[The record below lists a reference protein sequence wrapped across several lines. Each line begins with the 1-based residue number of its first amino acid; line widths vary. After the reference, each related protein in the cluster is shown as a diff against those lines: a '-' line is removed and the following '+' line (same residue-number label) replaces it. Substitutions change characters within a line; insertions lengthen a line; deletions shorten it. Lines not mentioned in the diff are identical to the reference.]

1 MQRLY
6 PIRMIPGGR
15 SRILEIF
22 AAARERPENERAAFL
37 AAACD
42 ADLEL
47 RAELEALLAQGPTDS
62 IARAAAN
69 LFETPKSPAQ
79 QQTVIHSAPA
89 GHPSQPGLNAAALA
103 VGTQLGAYRIE
114 AQIGS
119 GGMGIVYKARDSR
132 LERNVAIKVI
142 HAESSS
148 PLLEAALLREAQL
161 TSSLNHAGIVT
172 IYDILSNGGATCI
185 VMEFVEGRP
194 LQELIPARGF
204 PVESALV
211 MAISIAD
218 ALEAAHAAGVI
229 HRDLK
234 PANILVRADGQIKI
248 LDFGLAKLVRRAAA
262 DTVTQRSLFAGSTVG
277 TMGYMAPEQ
286 ARGEDVDA
294 RADIFS
300 FGVIL
305 YQLTTGRLPFEA
317 ANAVALLHAMQTL
330 DPVRLRD
337 ARPDLPAALDR
348 IMRRAL
354 AKRPA
359 ERYQTIGEMLAELV
373 AMTGK
378 SGAAAAAAET
388 EDFRTIAV
396 LPLVNISPD
405 PENEYICDGLA
416 EELINGLTQIEG
428 LRVVSRSSSF
438 HFKGTTPDVR
448 EIGRR
453 LGASLLVHGSL
464 RRSGDNLR
472 LTMQLSQTDE
482 GYQIWSQ
489 RFDAQVR
496 DLFALQDELTAAV
509 LERLRQQLNAR
520 FPALQAAQQIPT
532 SEAYDLY
539 LQARFAF
546 NRETPEEFKRA
557 LDLFEHSAAAAPDFA
572 PAFIGI
578 AETHMRLDWYG
589 LEAASEAVP
598 LVRSALASALELQ
611 PESVAG
617 LCNLAITQAGW
628 DWDWAAA
635 AGTFTRALAAGG
647 GLAAAHFHY
656 GLDYL
661 TPLGRLEEALGEL
674 RKALRLDPLSPI
686 VQTAEGGCLYRM
698 RRWDDSA
705 ETLRATLKANPA
717 FGHAYW
723 SLGRTLLEQGRG
735 EEALQCFEDAAK
747 IMGPIPAALAETGY
761 CHARMGRR
769 DLAHATLQELQR
781 MGAQTWVSPLSA
793 ALVYVGLGEQETAMN
808 CLEDAL
814 QKRIRQLVWVNVE
827 PRFDAL
833 HNNPRFEALIAR
845 VGLPRFRLPP
855 QSAE

>member
-1 MQRLY
+1 MQQLY
-6 PIRMIPGGR
+6 PKGMIPARR
-15 SRILEIF
+15 SRISEVF

-37 AAACD
+37 GAACD
-42 ADLEL
+42 ADPEL
-47 RAELEALLAQGPTDS
+47 RAELDALLAQGPNDS
-62 IARAAAN
+62 LARTAAN
-69 LFETPKSPAQ
+69 LVETILSLSQ
-79 QQTVIHSAPA
+79 ETVIHSGP
-89 GHPSQPGLNAAALA
+89 GGNPSQASVDGAALSI
-103 VGTQLGAYRIE
+103 GTHIGAYRIE

-142 HAESSS
+142 HAHTSS

-161 TSSLNHAGIVT
+161 TSSLNHPGIVT
-172 IYDILSNGGATCI
+172 IYDILSHNGTTCI

-194 LQELIPARGF
+194 LEQLIPEGGF
-204 PVESALV
+204 PVDRALSV
-211 MAISIAD
+211 AAAIGDAIA
-218 ALEAAHAAGVI
+218 AAHSAGVI

-234 PANILVRADGQIKI
+234 PANILVRDDGQIKI
-248 LDFGLAKLVRRAAA
+248 LDFGLAKLARQAA
-262 DTVTQRSLFAGSTVG
+262 VGQNTQPYSIFSGSTVG

-286 ARGEDVDA
+286 ARGEEVDQ
-294 RADIFS
+294 RADVFS
-300 FGVIL
+300 FGVVL
-305 YQLTTGRLPFEA
+305 YQLLTGKMPFQA

-330 DPVRLRD
+330 DAAPLRGT
-337 ARPDLPAALDR
+337 RPEISAALER
-348 IMRRAL
+348 TVRRAL
-354 AKRPA
+354 AKKLE
-359 ERYQTIGEMLAELV
+359 ERYPTIREMLADLSAASGRSGV
-373 AMTGK
+373 
-378 SGAAAAAAET
+378 GAAPAEPV
-388 EDFRTIAV
+388 DARTIAV

-438 HFKGTTPDVR
+438 QCKGTTPDVR
-448 EIGRR
+448 EIGRQ
-453 LGASLLVHGSL
+453 LGASLLVQGSL

-472 LTMQLSQTDE
+472 LTIQLSQTSD

-489 RFDAQVR
+489 RFDAQIR

-509 LERLRQQLNAR
+509 LEKLRQQLDAR
-520 FPALQAAQQIPT
+520 FPVLQAAQQAPA

-557 LDLFEHSAAAAPDFA
+557 LSLFERSAAAAPGFA
-572 PAFIGI
+572 PALIGI

-598 LVRSALASALELQ
+598 AVRSALANALELQ

-635 AGTFTRALAAGG
+635 GNTFHRALAAGG
-647 GLAAAHFHY
+647 GLAVVHFHY

-674 RKALRLDPLSPI
+674 RQGLRLDPLSPI
-686 VQTAEGGCLYRM
+686 VQTAVGGCLYRM
-698 RRWDDSA
+698 RRWDESA

-717 FGHAYW
+717 FGHAHW

-735 EEALQCFEDAAK
+735 EEALRCFEEATR

-769 DLAHATLQELQR
+769 DLAHATLQVLQR
-781 MGAQTWVSPLSA
+781 LGAQEWMSPLSA
-793 ALVYVGLGEQETAMN
+793 ALIYVGLGEQEAAMN
-808 CLEDAL
+808 CLEDAW
-814 QKRIRQLVWVNVE
+814 QKRIRQLIWVNVD
-827 PRFDAL
+827 PRYDPL
-833 HNNPRFEALIAR
+833 RHNAGFESLIAR
-845 VGLPRFRLPP
+845 LGLSPLSF
-855 QSAE
+855 